1 MSDHD
6 NSASPTYAKRYWLN
20 PDGHASTGSVVVFD
34 GPSTWLD
41 DQGNVERMMLV
52 EIADCHGK
60 VRLHQAKTDTREEF
74 TAKVRMLRDVLSA
87 FLGHLETEPNGE
99 VRGASRLAG
108 EASAST
114 VVLERGGDV

>member
-6 NSASPTYAKRYWLN
+6 NSASPLDITVRPTYSKRYWLN
-20 PDGHASTGSVVVFD
+20 PEGHASTGSVVVFD

-60 VRLHQAKTDTREEF
+60 VRLHQAKTDTRAEF
-74 TAKVRMLRDVLSA
+74 ATKVRMLRDVLSE
-87 FLGHLETEPNGE
+87 FLEHLDQVHN
-99 VRGASRLAG
+99 A
-108 EASAST
+108 
-114 VVLERGGDV
+114 

>member
-6 NSASPTYAKRYWLN
+6 NSASPLDITVRPTYSKRYWLN
-20 PDGHASTGSVVVFD
+20 PEGHASTGSVVVFD

-60 VRLHQAKTDTREEF
+60 VRLHQAKTDTR
-74 TAKVRMLRDVLSA
+74 R
-87 FLGHLETEPNGE
+87 
-99 VRGASRLAG
+99 ASSVTRHQCREGVGSTQQDRAAG
-108 EASAST
+108 
-114 VVLERGGDV
+114 G

>member
-6 NSASPTYAKRYWLN
+6 NSASPLDITVRPTYSKRYWLN
-20 PDGHASTGSVVVFD
+20 PEGHASTGSVVVFD

-87 FLGHLETEPNGE
+87 FLGHLETEPNAE
-99 VRGASRLAG
+99 LSRVALAK
-108 EASAST
+108 SA
-114 VVLERGGDV
+114 